1 MSTSF
6 LCIVPEYYCNAKP
19 CLLNLYNGYNRKE
32 DVFLPFS
39 LTSFKGEIIMLEETI
54 QAVKAAEKEAA
65 KLVQDA
71 WNESDKI
78 QEAAAKEAGELKEA
92 MRLAASNASK
102 ERMQKAK
109 EEGEI
114 LLKNSQEASEKQA
127 KAIKDAAMLKEDAA
141 VKAIIA
147 ELLK

>member
-1 MSTSF
+1 
-6 LCIVPEYYCNAKP
+6 
-19 CLLNLYNGYNRKE
+19 
-32 DVFLPFS
+32 
-39 LTSFKGEIIMLEETI
+39 MLEETI

-65 KLVQDA
+65 KLVRDA
-71 WNESDKI
+71 WDESDKI

-92 MRLAASNASK
+92 MRLASSNASK
-102 ERMQKAK
+102 ERMQRAR

-127 KAIKDAAMLKEDAA
+127 KAIKDAALLKEDAA